1 MVTGIYSLLGV
12 LVYAILFLF
21 VTVPIFFLI
30 GCALYSLD
38 IRLHIDHCFRFLSVL
53 SIYRL
58 LVVLKRFI
66 EFNLTHD

>member
-21 VTVPIFFLI
+21 VTVPVFFLI

-38 IRLHIDHCFRFLSVL
+38 SANRQDRRIEEWLM
-53 SIYRL
+53 
-58 LVVLKRFI
+58 KRK
-66 EFNLTHD
+66 EF